1 MESKGIADIIPED
14 EPFPIE
20 GDAIEGKC
28 EINDTHIYSSFK
40 EDSCYKIEGHI
51 CTEARSSG
59 RLADHEASIL
69 IAKRAKFHPIAERPI
84 PRFYYNFASNGMLES
99 REKSYN
105 KVLTDYLGL
114 IQTASNVYKQRDYNL
129 MKIKLLDQE
138 GYTVMLTL
146 WEKIAFAFNTENV
159 IGKVLAVTSAKVT
172 KHLDTYQ
179 LESTES
185 TTLQVNPPIENLQEI
200 TARLK
205 HLQANKISNPGMQ
218 LALSN
223 TEPVLS
229 IAELNMKSPTEYK
242 NKKYTFHGR
251 IKEFEEYRGWF
262 TSKCTAPDCT
272 SKLHKEKGRLICP
285 QDHQFDHPI
294 YAYCVNTIIMDS
306 SDTISAVIYND
317 DMQEILGMS
326 CKTLVVDKG
335 FDNPKKLPPVLL
347 SMIGKLMTFTIRL
360 RENFTPVIQSA
371 VEIESTTTGTI
382 EQQLLTA
389 EPKTPAK
396 TNVRATDQTEETEA
410 EPSGVI
416 QSAVEIESTTTGT
429 IKQQLLTAA
438 PKTPAK
444 TNVRARDQT
453 EVCAQQKIPDDF
465 AEIRY
470 GNLQSTTSVTLVFTT
485 NMSWDIK
492 IKKFNESLYMSTGWS
507 EVVKDI
513 PLKENHFLEF
523 EYENESVVHLHVY
536 NEDGSNI
543 LLVPQDVKSQSE
555 TDRSAEEAVSQPPTY
570 NKVVVVR
577 KHFCLPTELAKLADF
592 YDGKKIKLAFE
603 HGEARTFRLRSQ
615 SNMVTYERFTIKSWK
630 RFAAHYG
637 ITVNQKV
644 QLTYDFQTNTL
655 FVHREI

>member
-1 MESKGIADIIPED
+1 MASKGAADIVPED

-59 RLADHEASIL
+59 RLADHEASIV

-84 PRFYYNFASNGMLES
+84 PRFYYNFATNGMLES

-105 KVLTDYLGL
+105 KVLT
-114 IQTASNVYKQRDYNL
+114 
-129 MKIKLLDQE
+129 
-138 GYTVMLTL
+138 
-146 WEKIAFAFNTENV
+146 
-159 IGKVLAVTSAKVT
+159 
-172 KHLDTYQ
+172 DTYQ

-200 TARLK
+200 TAKLK

-229 IAELNMKSPTEYK
+229 IAELNMKSPAEYK

-317 DMQEILGMS
+317 DMQEILSMS

-360 RENFTPVIQSA
+360 RENVSPVIQSA

-396 TNVRATDQTEETEA
+396 TSVRATHQTEETES
-410 EPSGVI
+410 EPSRVI
-416 QSAVEIESTTTGT
+416 QSALEIESTTTGN

-444 TNVRARDQT
+444 ANVRARDQT
-453 EVCAQQKIPDDF
+453 EEKEAEPSKRKRSDAQ
-465 AEIRY
+465 
-470 GNLQSTTSVTLVFTT
+470 
-485 NMSWDIK
+485 
-492 IKKFNESLYMSTGWS
+492 
-507 EVVKDI
+507 
-513 PLKENHFLEF
+513 
-523 EYENESVVHLHVY
+523 
-536 NEDGSNI
+536 
-543 LLVPQDVKSQSE
+543 
-555 TDRSAEEAVSQPPTY
+555 
-570 NKVVVVR
+570 
-577 KHFCLPTELAKLADF
+577 
-592 YDGKKIKLAFE
+592 
-603 HGEARTFRLRSQ
+603 
-615 SNMVTYERFTIKSWK
+615 
-630 RFAAHYG
+630 
-637 ITVNQKV
+637 
-644 QLTYDFQTNTL
+644 
-655 FVHREI
+655 

>member
-1 MESKGIADIIPED
+1 MSDDITYTHGFINPSDLQSYVLYEIELIIRTLSPSSSLSDYSLPLPSQHLIDMLNNKLLMEEKNYDRVALKQQRDTMLLQLN
-14 EPFPIE
+14 

-51 CTEARSSG
+51 CTAARSSG
-59 RLADHEASIL
+59 RLTDHEASIL

-84 PRFYYNFASNGMLES
+84 PRSYYNFATNDMLES

-105 KVLTDYLGL
+105 KLLTDYLGL

-129 MKIKLLDQE
+129 MKIKLQDQE

-185 TTLQVNPPIENLQEI
+185 TTLQVDPPIENLQEI
-200 TARLK
+200 RAKLK
-205 HLQANKISNPGMQ
+205 HIQANKISNPGVQ

-229 IAELNMKSPTEYK
+229 IAELKMKSTAEYK
-242 NKKYTFHGR
+242 NKKYTFQGR

-262 TSKCTAPDCT
+262 TSKCTALECT
-272 SKLHKEKGRLICP
+272 SKLHKEKRKA
-285 QDHQFDHPI
+285 DM
-294 YAYCVNTIIMDS
+294 YCVNTIIMDS
-306 SDTISAVIYND
+306 SGTISAVIYND

-335 FDNPKKLPPVLL
+335 FDNSKKLPPVLL
-347 SMIGKLMTFTIRL
+347 SLIGKLMTFTIRL
-360 RENFTPVIQSA
+360 RENVTPVIQNA
-371 VEIESTTTGTI
+371 VEIESTTAGTI
-382 EQQLLTA
+382 E
-389 EPKTPAK
+389 
-396 TNVRATDQTEETEA
+396 
-410 EPSGVI
+410 
-416 QSAVEIESTTTGT
+416 
-429 IKQQLLTAA
+429 QQLLTAA

-453 EVCAQQKIPDDF
+453 EEAEAQPSKRI
-465 AEIRY
+465 
-470 GNLQSTTSVTLVFTT
+470 
-485 NMSWDIK
+485 
-492 IKKFNESLYMSTGWS
+492 
-507 EVVKDI
+507 
-513 PLKENHFLEF
+513 
-523 EYENESVVHLHVY
+523 
-536 NEDGSNI
+536 
-543 LLVPQDVKSQSE
+543 
-555 TDRSAEEAVSQPPTY
+555 
-570 NKVVVVR
+570 
-577 KHFCLPTELAKLADF
+577 
-592 YDGKKIKLAFE
+592 
-603 HGEARTFRLRSQ
+603 
-615 SNMVTYERFTIKSWK
+615 RFTIKSWK
-630 RFAAHYG
+630 RFADHYG

-644 QLTYDFQTNTL
+644 QLAYDFQTDTL